1 MRFWPKHWFSW
12 EQKKNDLNDEIEAHL
27 RIAVKERMERGES
40 QDEAKA
46 AAMREIGNSALVAD
60 VTRGKWGW
68 QWVEHLARDVRYAL
82 RQLIKSPGYAAALV
96 ATLTLG
102 LGSVIAMLAIVDS
115 VLIRPVALPHSDQLV
130 LVYAEGQRDGTRFS
144 QYSLSFGQTEQMRKS
159 VGAFASVAS
168 YNTLVKP

>member
-1 MRFWPKHWFSW
+1 MRVWPKHWFSW

-46 AAMREIGNSALVAD
+46 AAMREIGNS
-60 VTRGKWGW
+60 
-68 QWVEHLARDVRYAL
+68 
-82 RQLIKSPGYAAALV
+82 ALV

-168 YNTLVKP
+168 YNTLVKPTRALDGTRIGLTVATT